1 MVDRPLSAGNQASGA
16 RAGSLPGGT
25 VTFLFTDVEGSTRLF
40 RALGERYGNLLE
52 AHNEILTAAVARNQG
67 VVVRTQGDGF
77 FCAFPEASGAIG
89 AALDA
94 QLALLAHP
102 WPPGAE
108 FRVRMGLH
116 TGEAQ
121 PAGDEYVSIAVHQAA
136 RVGDAGHGGQVL
148 VSEASRLLTGERLPD
163 GASLAPLGNY
173 RLKDFPDPEPLYEL
187 RHPDLQADFPALRA
201 LPAAAHNV
209 PEQATLFVGRQTA
222 LAELAKLVKNR
233 RLVTVLGA
241 GGVGKTRL
249 TIELVPKVAGAFP
262 DGVWLIELARLSRG
276 ATVAPEVAAAL
287 GVRAEA
293 DRDEIDT
300 VVDGLRA
307 KRVLLVLDNCEHVLD
322 AAAEL
327 TERLVAHCP
336 DVTVLATSREPL
348 GLALEQRFPLAPLSV
363 ADEAGTVD
371 PAGSEAVALFV
382 DRARAAAGGLDMPG
396 DLGPVIEICR
406 RLDGLPLAIELAAAR
421 VGAIPVSSI
430 AARLD
435 RRFSVLTR
443 GHRGALSHHET
454 LRGSIGWSYDLLEPP
469 EQVLIRRLGAFT
481 GEFTL
486 EAVEAVCAAAPLH
499 RDEILDLT
507 ARLVE
512 KSLVQR
518 TDDRYELLD
527 SIREFSREQLD
538 EAGEVVEIRLAHLA
552 HYTEVV
558 EASSRVADGPLQR
571 AAYDLLDADL
581 GNIRAAV
588 EFALERSDPAAL
600 RLGAALGQWGF
611 VRNRLGEVARWCI
624 DAAAAAPGAPHATRA
639 AALTQAGFALVVL
652 GSPER
657 GHALLDEGLELA
669 RSVEDR
675 RLLVDTLLMAADLRL
690 EAGQPVEARPLARE
704 ALEVA
709 GEIGEDWIIGRATFV
724 EARAYQDELGY
735 EETHRRLAR
744 ALGCFERGNDRRQ
757 VGRVALAMAYLSL
770 ESHALD
776 AAESETGK
784 CLSICEELE
793 HPIGEAIATV
803 VRIWVAIER
812 GEPAV
817 ARELLSRVIAV
828 ARQSGYVALLG
839 YCVAAGAA
847 LRFGDGDLTEAARMV
862 GALDASADSLGGEGA
877 RAISGRVE
885 RLRDALAE
893 GLGAERL
900 AELIAEG
907 ARVSMADQN
916 L

>member
-1 MVDRPLSAGNQASGA
+1 MVDRPLRAAGPASDA
-16 RAGSLPGGT
+16 RHGSLPAGT

-40 RALGERYGNLLE
+40 RALGENYGSLLS
-52 AHNEILTAAVARNQG
+52 AHNAIISAAVARNEG
-67 VVVRTQGDGF
+67 TVVRIQGDGF
-77 FCAFPEASGAIG
+77 FCAFPDASRALT
-89 AALDA
+89 AALEA
-94 QLALLAHP
+94 QLELGAHG

-121 PAGDEYVSIAVHQAA
+121 PTGDEYVALAVHQAA

-148 VSEASRLLTGERLPD
+148 VSETTRLETLDRLPD
-163 GASLAPLGNY
+163 GASLAPLGSY
-173 RLKDFPDPEPLYEL
+173 RLKDFPDPEPLHEL
-187 RHPDLQADFPALRA
+187 HHPDLAGDFPALRA

-222 LAELAKLVKNR
+222 LAELARLVLNR

-249 TIELVPKVAGAFP
+249 TIELVPKVAAAFP
-262 DGVWLIELARLSRG
+262 DGVWLIELAQLSRG
-276 ATVAPEVAAAL
+276 ATVAPEVAGAL

-293 DRDEIDT
+293 DRSEVDT
-300 VVDGLRA
+300 LVDALIA
-307 KRVLLVLDNCEHVLD
+307 KRLLLVLDNCEHVLD
-322 AAAEL
+322 ATAEL
-327 TERLVAHCP
+327 TERLVAQCP
-336 DVTVLATSREPL
+336 DVRVLATSREPL
-348 GLALEQRFPLAPLSV
+348 GLAVEQRFPLAPLSV
-363 ADEAGTVD
+363 PERPGTGDAAD
-371 PAGSEAVALFV
+371 SEAVALFV
-382 DRARAAAGGLDMPG
+382 DRAGAVAAGLDMPA

-421 VGAIPVSSI
+421 VAAIPVASI

-454 LRGSIGWSYDLLEPP
+454 LRGSIGWSYDLLEPA

-486 EAVEAVCAAAPLH
+486 DAAEAVCGAAPLH
-499 RDEILDLT
+499 RSDVLDLT
-507 ARLVE
+507 GRLVE
-512 KSLVQR
+512 KSLAQR
-518 TDDRYELLD
+518 TGDRYVLLD
-527 SIREFSREQLD
+527 SIREFAREQL
-538 EAGEVVEIRLAHLA
+538 EAAGETAELRLAHLA

-558 EASSRVADGPLQR
+558 EASSRVADGPRQR
-571 AAYDLLDADL
+571 AAYDQLDADL

-624 DAAAAAPGAPHATRA
+624 DAAAAAPTAPGATRA

-652 GSPER
+652 GSPNR
-657 GHALLDEGLELA
+657 GHALLDDGLELA

-675 RLLVDTLLMAADLRL
+675 RLLVDTLLMTADLRL
-690 EAGQPVEARPLARE
+690 ETGQPAEARPLARE

-724 EARAYQDELGY
+724 DARAYQDELGY
-735 EETHRRLAR
+735 EETHRRLAH
-744 ALGCFERGNDRRQ
+744 ALGCFERANDRRQ
-757 VGRVALAMAYLSL
+757 VGRVALTMAFLSL
-770 ESHALD
+770 ESRALD
-776 AAESETGK
+776 AAEASAST
-784 CLSICEELE
+784 CLSICEEID
-793 HPIGEAIATV
+793 HPIGEAVATV

-817 ARELLSRVIAV
+817 AQEMLSRVIAV
-828 ARQSGYVALLG
+828 ARESGYVALLG

-847 LRFGDGDLTEAARMV
+847 LRFGAGDLAQAARLM
-862 GALDASADSLGGEGA
+862 GSLDASADALGGEGA
-877 RAISGRVE
+877 RAIGGRVE

-893 GLGAERL
+893 ALGTERL
-900 AELIAEG
+900 SELMAVG
-907 ARVSMADQN
+907 AGVPMGEQD